1 MKIGLALAGGGS
13 LGAYQV
19 GILKYLKE
27 KNWHFDV
34 VTGTS
39 VGAING
45 ALVVTDDIEELEK
58 LWLEISNDKIM
69 LNGMD
74 LNKEL
79 LTELNP
85 DHIFKFLKTFGT
97 LKGVKI
103 TPFKELCK
111 KYINPV
117 KIQQSACEF
126 GTICVDFPKLVEEK
140 IDMKKIDEHLVLP
153 FIHASSACYPVFPI
167 EKINDKKYID
177 GFYKNNLPIDFCFA
191 LGADKVIAI
200 DLGMFGT
207 KPQNSYLI
215 DLPNVIYL
223 KPKINLGSFMDFRHE
238 VIKKNIQR
246 GYHDAQ
252 KYFKELL
259 GSIFTF
265 YPSSNLQLLA
275 QKFIQYLV
283 TNQNEE
289 NKTLMK
295 YLNEMIKNIIIK
307 L

>member
-74 LNKEL
+74 LNKEV

-85 DHIFKFLKTFGT
+85 DYIFKFLKTFGT

-111 KYINPV
+111 KL
-117 KIQQSACEF
+117 S
-126 GTICVDFPKLVEEK
+126 L
-140 IDMKKIDEHLVLP
+140 
-153 FIHASSACYPVFPI
+153 IHI
-167 EKINDKKYID
+167 
-177 GFYKNNLPIDFCFA
+177 
-191 LGADKVIAI
+191 
-200 DLGMFGT
+200 
-207 KPQNSYLI
+207 
-215 DLPNVIYL
+215 
-223 KPKINLGSFMDFRHE
+223 
-238 VIKKNIQR
+238 
-246 GYHDAQ
+246 
-252 KYFKELL
+252 
-259 GSIFTF
+259 
-265 YPSSNLQLLA
+265 
-275 QKFIQYLV
+275 
-283 TNQNEE
+283 
-289 NKTLMK
+289 
-295 YLNEMIKNIIIK
+295 
-307 L
+307 